1 MSSVNYY
8 TKKYYGMSPG
18 AMRRQVQSDRKQSA
32 EDLEEAKNCS
42 KIVKKGDVLRGVIS
56 MVSQNVD
63 RNDCIDAMTLQKLFK
78 EYKLGSKIKK
88 LGYQKISDYLKEYP
102 DKFSVEKN
110 LVGDVKVRFLRE
122 NATVGCL
129 SRSKRQTFVNHNLAD
144 QLDAVKALM
153 KSTVDQRGG
162 TPAAV
167 TEEVIDERRLLQTVK
182 DLIAENA
189 DEDGYVEGPTLG
201 GMFRDRGIDQK
212 IKKLGRKKL
221 SGYLMRY
228 PEEFEI
234 ERITLRNQGT
244 NFKVRVKNVESRK
257 IGSGILK
264 LATNESELNL
274 GSYVLARITEL
285 SSEGC
290 FVQFF
295 SKSGLLRKV
304 RYREDFYKYRVGR
317 WVLLRIVSKT
327 PDGKYG
333 LSEDGVSNFHARQL
347 LEEISANPLRIYV
360 VGATGAG
367 KSSLI
372 NAIFSFGS
380 ESTVELAEVGK
391 EYDPKTR
398 FFFEYAYNRM
408 MFIDMPGVGD
418 SVENDKKW
426 LARLNARLE
435 QEEGITWYGEKGK
448 GGGTIAGAML
458 LLVLNAVTRDY
469 GETFDLIKKTEVFL
483 KLPVICALN
492 QVDKTLLRPAWDDDQ
507 NAPSEKL
514 RVAIGDKVRSVS
526 ERLRTT
532 TGVCPEVIPVVAGFS
547 DELGSMS
554 PYNISHL
561 LQAIK
566 RICDLP
572 KMF

>member
-1 MSSVNYY
+1 
-8 TKKYYGMSPG
+8 
-18 AMRRQVQSDRKQSA
+18 MRRQVQSGQKQSTK
-32 EDLEEAKNCS
+32 DLDETKNCA
-42 KIVKKGDVLRGVIS
+42 KIVKKGDVLRDVINI
-56 MVSQNVD
+56 VSENVGK
-63 RNDCIDAMTLQKLFK
+63 NDCIDAVTLQKLFK

-88 LGYQKISDYLKEYP
+88 LGYQRISDYLKEYP
-102 DKFSVEKN
+102 DKFSIERN
-110 LVGDVKVRFLRE
+110 LVGDLKVRFLRE
-122 NATVGCL
+122 SAAVGSLSLSERQVLMNKNVNAE
-129 SRSKRQTFVNHNLAD
+129 
-144 QLDAVKALM
+144 QLESVKAL
-153 KSTVDQRGG
+153 KNSAADQSIEKRGR
-162 TPAAV
+162 TPA
-167 TEEVIDERRLLQTVK
+167 TETGEVVDERCLLQTVK
-182 DLIAENA
+182 DLIAENSS
-189 DEDGYVEGPTLG
+189 DDGYVEGSDLG
-201 GMFRDRGIDQK
+201 QIFRDKGIDQK
-212 IKKLGRKKL
+212 IKKLGHKKL

-228 PEEFEI
+228 PGEFEI
-234 ERITLRNQGT
+234 ERVVLRNQGT
-244 NFKVRVKNVESRK
+244 NFKVRVKSVENQK
-257 IGSGILK
+257 TGSCVLK

-290 FVQFF
+290 FVQFL
-295 SKSGLLRKV
+295 SKSGFLPKV
-304 RYREDFYKYRVGR
+304 RYQEDYKYRVGR

-327 PDGKYG
+327 PDGKFG
-333 LSEDGVSNFHARQL
+333 LSEEGVSDFRARQL
-347 LEEISANPLRIYV
+347 LEEISGNPLRIYV

-391 EYDPKTR
+391 ECDPKTR
-398 FFFEYAYNRM
+398 FFFEYAYNQI

-418 SVENDKKW
+418 SVANDKKW

-435 QEEGITWYGEKGK
+435 QESGIRWYGEKGK
-448 GGGTIAGAML
+448 GSGTSAGAML
-458 LLVLNAVTRDY
+458 LLVLNAVTSDY
-469 GETFDLIKKTEVFL
+469 GETFDLIKKTEAFL

-492 QVDKTLLRPAWDDDQ
+492 QVDKTLLRPAWDDDH

-514 RVAIGDKVRSVS
+514 RVAISEKVRSVS
-526 ERLRTT
+526 ERLKAS
-532 TGVCPEVIPVVAGFS
+532 TGVCPEVIPVAAGFS

-561 LQAIK
+561 LRAIK